1 MRGAVPCLSADLTT
15 YAVPLHTLQ
24 DLKVG
29 GGVRVSV
36 VAQERR
42 EVRECEG
49 FHRRALPVCGS
60 DSPRRTTKGGRQL
73 AKGGHQLAKGRRQL
87 AKGGRQRKVGVSK
100 RWALAK
106 GGRQRKVG
114 AG

>member
-15 YAVPLHTLQ
+15 HAVPLHTLQ

-42 EVRECEG
+42 EVREREG
-49 FHRRALPVCGS
+49 FGRCALPVCERWAPPS
-60 DSPRRTTKGGRQL
+60 ERWAPPSERW
-73 AKGGHQLAKGRRQL
+73 AA
-87 AKGGRQRKVGVSK
+87 AKGGR
-100 RWALAK
+100 
-106 GGRQRKVG
+106 
-114 AG
+114 